1 MAVKKSGLGKGLDL
15 IFAEN
20 DTEDPN
26 SVVVLK
32 ISEIEPNRDQPRKEF
47 EEESMAELAD
57 SIAQHGILQPLLVR
71 PIFGGGYQIVA
82 GERRWRAARR
92 AGVSEVPVVVR
103 ELTDGQV
110 MELALI
116 ENLQREDLT
125 PLEEAL
131 GYQTLIETYGMTQD

>member
-57 SIAQHGILQPLLVR
+57 SIAQHGILKPLL
-71 PIFGGGYQIVA
+71 
-82 GERRWRAARR
+82 AAPPFLE
-92 AGVSEVPVVVR
+92 GVTR
-103 ELTDGQV
+103 L
-110 MELALI
+110 
-116 ENLQREDLT
+116 
-125 PLEEAL
+125 
-131 GYQTLIETYGMTQD
+131 